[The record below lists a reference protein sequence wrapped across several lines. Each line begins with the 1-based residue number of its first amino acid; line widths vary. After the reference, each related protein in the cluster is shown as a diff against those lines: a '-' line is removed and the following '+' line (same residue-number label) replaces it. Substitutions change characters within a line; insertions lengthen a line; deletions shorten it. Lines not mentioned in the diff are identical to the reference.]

1 METSNLKNMVVLKNL
16 PSNIVDEAIIV
27 LKANKKT
34 KKLQKIEN
42 KKILENQENKKD
54 KEYILKEAEMIVNNY
69 ISKIE
74 NKENDKIIISKDT
87 DGKYKKLNIKTGVCK
102 VTFEK
107 IPKGTYYVGIHS
119 WNRTAPEN
127 NRKVFSKWSKLR
139 KVTTK

>member
-16 PSNIVDEAIIV
+16 PSNIVDEVIIV

-87 DGKYKKLNIKTGVCK
+87 DGKYKKLKKYAI
-102 VTFEK
+102 
-107 IPKGTYYVGIHS
+107 
-119 WNRTAPEN
+119 A
-127 NRKVFSKWSKLR
+127 
-139 KVTTK
+139 TTLLCIIQAIVIIF

>member
-87 DGKYKKLNIKTGVCK
+87 DGKYKNLKKYAI
-102 VTFEK
+102 
-107 IPKGTYYVGIHS
+107 
-119 WNRTAPEN
+119 A
-127 NRKVFSKWSKLR
+127 
-139 KVTTK
+139 TTLLCIIQAIVIIF

>member
-87 DGKYKKLNIKTGVCK
+87 DGKYKKLKKYAI
-102 VTFEK
+102 
-107 IPKGTYYVGIHS
+107 
-119 WNRTAPEN
+119 A
-127 NRKVFSKWSKLR
+127 
-139 KVTTK
+139 TTLLCIIQPIVIIF

>member
-16 PSNIVDEAIIV
+16 QSNIVDEAIIV

-87 DGKYKKLNIKTGVCK
+87 DGKYKKLKKYAI
-102 VTFEK
+102 
-107 IPKGTYYVGIHS
+107 
-119 WNRTAPEN
+119 A
-127 NRKVFSKWSKLR
+127 
-139 KVTTK
+139 TTLLCIIQAIIIIF